1 MSPTV
6 YAAYKILKLAVY
18 PLTWILL
25 LLLLALIASWRGRR
39 WWLHAC
45 LITAFVGT
53 YALSLPPVARMLTT
67 SIEQRYPAPPAI
79 DRSSRAIRYDA
90 VVVLA
95 GGVQRK
101 GGLRRE
107 DRIGPESLDR
117 LLCGRALMTARVA
130 PLLIL
135 SGGNADP
142 FADRTPEAEIMAR
155 ALQSLGPVPGEVRVE
170 PRSRTTY
177 ENAVET
183 RKLLGPGT
191 RMALVTSALHM
202 PRAMALFTQQGLA
215 ATAFPCE
222 YLTGPREAGVQ
233 EYLPVLGSFRS
244 SSLAINEWV
253 GWWLYTLAGKASAP

>member
-1 MSPTV
+1 MSPAV
-6 YAAYKILKLAVY
+6 YAVYKILKLAVY
-18 PLTWILL
+18 PLSWILL

-39 WWLHAC
+39 RWVHAC

-53 YALSLPPVARMLTT
+53 YTLSLPPVARMLTK

-79 DRSSRAIRYDA
+79 DRSSGAARYDA

-95 GGVQRK
+95 GGVSRR
-101 GGLRRE
+101 GGLRHE
-107 DRIGPESLDR
+107 DQLGPKSLER
-117 LLCGRALMTARVA
+117 LLCGRTLMAAGVA

-142 FADRTPEAEIMAR
+142 FADHTPEAEIMVR
-155 ALQSLGPVPGEVRVE
+155 ALRSLGPTPGEVRVE

-183 RKLLGPGT
+183 RTLLGPGP
-191 RMALVTSALHM
+191 RIALVTSALHM
-202 PRAMALFTQQGLA
+202 PRAMALFTQQGLS

-222 YLTGPREAGVQ
+222 YLTGPREAGIW
-233 EYLPVLGSFRS
+233 EYLPDLLYFRQS
-244 SSLAINEWV
+244 AEAINEWV
-253 GWWLYTLAGKASAP
+253 GLWLYRLAGKATTR